1 MDDEDEVN
9 DLELQNEDED
19 EEEDDEEEDDD
30 DADEEEETGSDEG
43 TVYSEPT
50 SISPLTP
57 PLPTIRIS

>member
-9 DLELQNEDED
+9 DLELSDG
-19 EEEDDEEEDDD
+19 
-30 DADEEEETGSDEG
+30 EEEEEEEEEEPGSDEG

-50 SISPLTP
+50 TMSPLTP